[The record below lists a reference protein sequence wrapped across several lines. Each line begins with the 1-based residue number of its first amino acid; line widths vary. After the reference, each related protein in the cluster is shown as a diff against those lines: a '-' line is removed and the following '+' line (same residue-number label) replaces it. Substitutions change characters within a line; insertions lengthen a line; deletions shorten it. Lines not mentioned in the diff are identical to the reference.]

1 MLIVLGMDN
10 TGKSTLTKKLA
21 ELSKGKV
28 VNSMGPG
35 SQSEQRDWVVTQIS
49 KSLDKGGTSFI
60 HDRFTCFEEMIYGK
74 VLRGGVSNFSLQKD
88 PYVNLL
94 KSIKPVIIY
103 TRPDDKTIFN
113 FGDREQMEGV
123 IDNSK
128 ELLKAYDELIRE
140 MRSLGWTI
148 LQYDY
153 TKQNPYD
160 LAKDIKLIYTSRLL
174 SQLF

>member
-1 MLIVLGMDN
+1 MIIVLGMDN

-21 ELSKGKV
+21 EILKGEV

-35 SQSEQRDWVVTQIS
+35 TQAQQRDWVVSQVNRNLEPNS
-49 KSLDKGGTSFI
+49 NYV

-74 VLRGGVSNFSLQKD
+74 VLRGGVSNFTLQDD

-94 KSIKPVIIY
+94 KSIKPIIVY
-103 TRPDDKTIFN
+103 ARPDNNTIFN

-123 IDNSK
+123 IDNSQK
-128 ELLKAYDELIRE
+128 LLEAYDELIRE

-153 TKQNPYD
+153 TKQDPYT
-160 LAKDIKLIYTSRLL
+160 LVEDIKLIYRTRLL
-174 SQLF
+174 SLIF